1 MKKGSDP
8 RVLDYIRTILFI
20 GIIISGITFLYALI
34 EMLKY
39 EGGRKVDSWNF
50 TDGVKNLR
58 QRIESLQSTLE
69 NALDNEDK
77 YNNLYYMFYVS
88 LWICISSFVLLTA
101 DIQFLT
107 EMIMLQSL
115 S

>member
-1 MKKGSDP
+1 MKKGSNP
-8 RVLDYIRTILFI
+8 RVLDYVRTVLLV
-20 GIIISGITFLYALI
+20 GIIVSGITFLYSLI

-58 QRIESLQSTLE
+58 QQITSLQSILE
-69 NALDNEDK
+69 NALENEGK

-88 LWICISSFVLLTA
+88 LWICISCFVLLTA
-101 DIQFLT
+101 DIGFLT
-107 EMIMLQSL
+107 EMIMLHSI
-115 S
+115 